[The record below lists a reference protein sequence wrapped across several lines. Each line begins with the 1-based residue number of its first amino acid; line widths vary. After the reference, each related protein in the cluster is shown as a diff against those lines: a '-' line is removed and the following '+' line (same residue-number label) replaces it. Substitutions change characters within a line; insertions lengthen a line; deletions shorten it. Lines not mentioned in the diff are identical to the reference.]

1 MGRESKVI
9 AVRHRTPAQAVRPI
23 LPLSPRQLSLEY
35 RQPTPRSDW
44 ALLAPPKQHVLLQQ
58 RTTSHPP
65 PACQPSSSSSASP
78 RSIHVFAFDGLSS
91 NAPRPKSTAVSPLLN
106 RRVRTSGGAAPSLQQ
121 QSPAPLEHHAEHR
134 EWFIDAQSTAVA
146 AGYVSSSFAGGLC
159 VPGVPAP
166 APSPT
171 APLSPGSMPLSP
183 GAATLVPL
191 VPLSPLVPPAPEGF
205 SLASPQKALP
215 PATKNLIRSR
225 AQRSPRWQ
233 SASTFHSE
241 AEQTNSIRAV
251 GQALAA

>member
-134 EWFIDAQSTAVA
+134 EWFIDAQSAAVQ
-146 AGYVSSSFAGGLC
+146 L
-159 VPGVPAP
+159 
-166 APSPT
+166 
-171 APLSPGSMPLSP
+171 LR
-183 GAATLVPL
+183 
-191 VPLSPLVPPAPEGF
+191 PLSPLVPPPATEGF
-205 SLASPQKALP
+205 SPGSPLQKDKALP
-215 PATKNLIRSR
+215 PATRNLIRSR
-225 AQRSPRWQ
+225 VQQSPRWQ
-233 SASTFHSE
+233 SASTFHSDVHSQ
-241 AEQTNSIRAV
+241 AEQTSGIRA
-251 GQALAA
+251 A